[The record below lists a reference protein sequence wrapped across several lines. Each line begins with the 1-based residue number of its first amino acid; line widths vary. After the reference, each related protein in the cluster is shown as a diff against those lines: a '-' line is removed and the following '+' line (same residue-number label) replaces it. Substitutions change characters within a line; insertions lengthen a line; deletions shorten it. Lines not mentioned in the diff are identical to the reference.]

1 MDFIG
6 EKCVKC
12 GNVFTAD
19 DDIVVCPECG
29 SPHHRACYK
38 TDNKCANEALHAEK
52 KKWKR
57 SEKIVEENVFDENA
71 PVSICPVCKY
81 PNEAGAE
88 FCINCGSGLTD
99 SEVSD
104 DAPSENDEPQNSYAD
119 EVGIGISRPYLGF
132 NPNEDLG
139 GASLR
144 EVLHFVKS
152 NTIYYIPLFK
162 RMKDTG
168 SKLSFNLLCFAF
180 PQFYFAN
187 RRMWLWSMIVA
198 AAMAILGTPAALKTV
213 ITESLND
220 TSNMML
226 SSGAV
231 NILYNNRSA
240 LNNLVDVCLFAEI
253 FIRLLMCLISNWM
266 YFRHSVSSIKKLKK
280 RYHGDIT
287 RECAASAGGTKPLNI
302 VLVALISG
310 AMKLGLLFMVFTI
323 LEAFVMFK
331 NMM

>member
-12 GNVFTAD
+12 GKEFTAD

-29 SPHHRACYK
+29 SPHHRLCYK

-52 KKWKR
+52 EKWSR
-57 SEKIVEENVFDENA
+57 SAKDAAVFNDNE
-71 PVSICPVCKY
+71 PVNICPVCHY
-81 PNEAGAE
+81 PNTSDAG
-88 FCINCGSGLTD
+88 FCINCGSGLND
-99 SEVSD
+99 SD
-104 DAPSENDEPQNSYAD
+104 KDTPSENNDAPNSYTD

-152 NTIYYIPLFK
+152 NTIYYIPMFK

-168 SKLSFNLLCFAF
+168 AKLSFNLLCFAF

-187 RRMWLWSMIVA
+187 RRMWLWGVLTA
-198 AAMAILGTPAALKTV
+198 AAMAILGTPAALKTF
-213 ITESLND
+213 ITDSLND
-220 TSNMML
+220 TSGILLSPNALNVLFDNRASL
-226 SSGAV
+226 SS
-231 NILYNNRSA
+231 
-240 LNNLVDVCLFAEI
+240 LVSVCTVTELV
-253 FIRLLMCLISNWM
+253 IRLLMCLTSNWI
-266 YFRHSVSSIKKLKK
+266 YFRHSISSIKKLKR

-287 RECAASAGGTKPLNI
+287 KECAANAGGTKPLNI
-302 VLVALISG
+302 LLMAMISG
-310 AMKLGLLFMVFTI
+310 AMKLGLLVMVFTLI
-323 LEAFVMFK
+323 EAFVMFN
-331 NMM
+331 NMR